1 MSALVVD
8 NTDQKKSSN
17 NHIVNNIK
25 DFLGNYDSEIKQVM
39 DITCLN
45 KKMVEEVVVANYGD
59 VQKSILRLMEEEQK
73 PLKQTNLKVTKKSNY
88 EDLQYDLNLALSER
102 EDFEKRLQRI
112 NQEVQKLTFDGD
124 KDSFMLQFDAFKAWI
139 QIATDPTQTLMRV
152 SSKKKT

>member
-1 MSALVVD
+1 M
-8 NTDQKKSSN
+8 
-17 NHIVNNIK
+17 
-25 DFLGNYDSEIKQVM
+25 GNYDSEIKQVM

-73 PLKQTNLKVTKKSNY
+73 PLKHTNLKVTKKSNY
-88 EDLQYDLNLALSER
+88 EDLQHDLNLALSER